1 MKPLSLALTAA
12 VILTMPANL
21 AAQDM
26 PGKPASPSATSL
38 LSAEQVRRDVE
49 LARDVYSRVHPGYAR
64 YASVAEMDQAWAA
77 IIAQAEAQGSMTL
90 PEFYLAV
97 ELALTLIRCDHT
109 KAELPE
115 LLASARKTD
124 PVYLP
129 FRWLLIEGRGMIEL
143 PGEGSAL
150 KRGDEILSI
159 DGRSLADVVS
169 QVAPYV
175 PVDGFTEW
183 SRNGEITQ
191 SREFMGGAVDHFGAL
206 LWDVPAMA
214 QLEVRSPDGS
224 TRKVS
229 VQRVGH
235 DQWTDIGD
243 EAGQSANF
251 KDAVSFE
258 RIGEDAGL
266 LTIDTFVNYRSPVDP
281 QSLYGPVFESLRAEG
296 RDTLILDLR
305 NNGGGSTDASIG
317 LVANLVDTARPFM
330 TEFRVAT
337 LDHSP
342 WKGLLT
348 TWDQAALN
356 PDPRGFIANDDGSF
370 TLRDGILEDTG
381 VVQPTDVAFDGRL
394 LILTSSNNSSGSTNI
409 LAHLSSRPNT
419 ATIGEK
425 TGGSAEGPTA
435 GVIFFLNLPESDIT
449 LRVPMFRQWNNVES
463 FEPGLGV
470 TPDIAAPMTVEA
482 FLADKDPA
490 LEKAFEIAADG
501 WERQPVETQVPSASI
516 SDFAPLIGEDWSGE
530 LEYLNYGS
538 DERSTIPVRMIARE
552 LKNRSMAYGF
562 LYPGEEHKNARD
574 KLRVSRD
581 GTKLNGM
588 TITRRYLDQ
597 DGALVFVTEGK
608 GRDDNRPADIRLT
621 YVISA
626 NAFTN
631 RKDVRFDGG
640 EWINRNEYRLSR

>member
-1 MKPLSLALTAA
+1 MKPLTLAFAAAA
-12 VILTMPANL
+12 VFAGPVSLSAQEVRDPATR
-21 AAQDM
+21 
-26 PGKPASPSATSL
+26 SATEL
-38 LSAEQVRRDVE
+38 VLSAKQVRRDVE

-115 LLASARKTD
+115 LLANARKTD

-129 FRWLLIEGRGMIEL
+129 FLWNLIDGRGVIDV
-143 PGEGSAL
+143 PGEGNDL
-150 KRGDEILSI
+150 ERGDEILSI
-159 DGRSLADVVS
+159 DGRPLSEVVS
-169 QVAPYV
+169 KVASYV
-175 PVDGFTEW
+175 PVDGYTEW
-183 SRNGEITQ
+183 SRNGEISQ
-191 SREFMGGAVDHFGAL
+191 SREFLGGAVDHFGAL
-206 LWDVPAMA
+206 LWDVPAVA
-214 QLEVRSPDGS
+214 ELEIRSPDGS
-224 TRKVS
+224 VRKTT

-235 DQWTDIGD
+235 DQWTAIGS
-243 EAGQSANF
+243 EAGQIANF
-251 KDAVSFE
+251 KDAVSFQ
-258 RIGEDAGL
+258 RIGDDAGL

-281 QSLYGPVFESLRAEG
+281 QSLYRPVFESLRAEG

-305 NNGGGSTDASIG
+305 NNGGGSTDASVG

-342 WKGLLT
+342 WEGLLT

-370 TLRDGILEDTG
+370 TLRDGILEDTSI
-381 VVQPTDVAFDGRL
+381 VQPTDVAFDGRL
-394 LILTSSNNSSGSTNI
+394 LILTSTNNSSGSTNI

-419 ATIGEK
+419 ITIGEK

-463 FEPGLGV
+463 FEPGLGI
-470 TPDIAAPMTVEA
+470 TPDIAAPMTVDA

-501 WERQPVETQVPSASI
+501 WERQSVETQAPSASI
-516 SDFAPLIGEDWSGE
+516 SDFAPLVGEDWSGE

-538 DERSTIPVRMIARE
+538 DTRSTIPVRMIVRE
-552 LKNRSMAYGF
+552 PKNRSMAYGF

-574 KLRVSRD
+574 KLRISRD

-588 TITRRYLDQ
+588 TISRRYLDEE
-597 DGALVFVTEGK
+597 GALVLVTEGS

-631 RKDVRFDGG
+631 RKDVRFEGG
-640 EWINRNEYRLSR
+640 EYINRNEYRLYR